1 MTDPSI
7 DPLVIAVAPNGARKT
22 KEDHPALP
30 ITPGEIGLTAAA
42 CRDAGASLIHLHVR
56 DANEAHILDADAYR
70 LAMAAIRDEVG
81 DDIVIQVTSEAVGIY
96 TPDQQMAMVQD
107 VQPESV
113 SLAVREICPDQA
125 HEKQAAAFLGW
136 LMRERIHPHYIL
148 YSAEDVA
155 RFADLR
161 SRGVVPGDRPFVLY
175 VLGRY
180 TKGQVSDPTDLLPF
194 LEAAKDQ
201 SVHWS
206 VCAFGK
212 REAACG
218 IATAALGGH
227 VRVGFENNLFLA
239 DGNLAPDNAALVK
252 QVANGA
258 SMIGRPVA
266 DADAARALLGIGR

>member
-1 MTDPSI
+1 MPDPFI
-7 DPLVIAVAPNGARKT
+7 EPLVVAVAPNGARKT
-22 KEDHPALP
+22 KSDHPDLP
-30 ITPGEIGLTAAA
+30 ITPREVALTAAA

-56 DANEAHILDADAYR
+56 DANEGHTLDADAYR
-70 LAMAAIRDEVG
+70 LATAAIREEVG
-81 DDIVIQVTSEAVGIY
+81 DSIVIQVTSEAVGIY

-107 VQPESV
+107 IQPESV
-113 SLAVREICPDQA
+113 SLAIREICPDQS
-125 HEKQAAAFLGW
+125 HEKQAAAFLDW
-136 LMRERIHPHYIL
+136 LRRERIHPHYIL
-148 YSAEDVA
+148 YSADDVA
-155 RFADLR
+155 LFADLR
-161 SRGVVPGDRPFVLY
+161 FRGVVPGDRPFVLY

-180 TKGQVSDPTDLLPF
+180 TKGQVSDPSDLLPF

-239 DGNLAPDNAALVK
+239 DGQIAPDNAALVK
-252 QVANGA
+252 QVTASA
-258 SMIGRPVA
+258 SMAGRPVA